1 MKRTLQELLDYAEE
15 MMDRSGTA
23 TAGQEMSWVTF
34 WQGQSQAASLLAQ
47 AVALAAVVKFDRETK
62 AD

>member
-15 MMDRSGTA
+15 MMDKSESA

-34 WQGQSQAASLLAQ
+34 WQGQSQAASSLAQ